1 MILIHIF
8 NGIRKESVQLS
19 ECANVAEVEYG
30 AQLAAINQLLA
41 CYSAHSVA
49 ESVDSANCKARARAV
64 LQRSERGWWR
74 RVKAIDRAGGRSIH
88 SNSHP
93 KDG

>member
-49 ESVDSANCKARARAV
+49 ESVSCRPPAV
-64 LQRSERGWWR
+64 FSFVLLRWLL
-74 RVKAIDRAGGRSIH
+74 
-88 SNSHP
+88 
-93 KDG
+93 